1 MPKSGK
7 PASAANSSG
16 PSSRV
21 ETVLAYMAV
30 GVIGLSLVSM
40 LIVLIS
46 SAAGAAKNFAL
57 LAQIPLIGLPLGA
70 LLIIALVVAGVV
82 RRSRGNRG

>member
-7 PASAANSSG
+7 ATPPANPPARS
-16 PSSRV
+16 
-21 ETVLAYMAV
+21 ETVLAFMAV
-30 GVIGLSLVSM
+30 GVIGVSLVSM

-46 SAAGAAKNFAL
+46 SAAGAASNFAL

-70 LLIIALVVAGVV
+70 LLIIALVVSGVI
-82 RRSRGNRG
+82 RRNKENRS

>member
-7 PASAANSSG
+7 PQGSASASG

-30 GVIGLSLVSM
+30 GVIGVSLVSM
-40 LIVLIS
+40 LIVLVS

-70 LLIIALVVAGVV
+70 LLIIALVVTGVT
-82 RRSRGNRG
+82 RRSRENRG